1 MTKPISIFIS
11 KSLKDKSP
19 IQKLISDG
27 HNIIAQS
34 LIDIKPIEI
43 QDYPATDWIFF
54 STANSVKHF
63 FSTQKHSN
71 SYQYGVIDTGAAT
84 VFYSITGMS
93 PKYTGNG
100 IPGDVAENFITYEK
114 GKSILIVKAK
124 NSKNTIHVLLSEYM
138 TCSDLIVYE
147 NKIKKE
153 FDIPPCS
160 HLIFT
165 NPISVEAYFTKYDYN
180 MEDLYA
186 IDGPTAACIKRLTGY
201 NASVPE
207 ITSDYGLYR
216 IVKKELE
223 M

>member
-19 IQKLISDG
+19 FQKLISDG
-27 HNIIAQS
+27 YNLIAQS

-63 FSTQKHSN
+63 FSTQKHSTN
-71 SYQYGVIDTGAAT
+71 YQYGVIGTGSAT

-114 GKSILIVKAK
+114 GKSILFVISKS
-124 NSKNTIHVLLSEYM
+124 SKNTIHSSLSEYM

-153 FDIPPCS
+153 FDIPSCS

-165 NPISVEAYFTKYDYN
+165 SPMNVEAYFTKHDYN
-180 MEDLYA
+180 KEKVYA
-186 IDGPTAACIKRLTGY
+186 IGKSTAACIKQLTGCD
-201 NASVPE
+201 AFVPE
-207 ITSDYGLYR
+207 VTSDYGLYR